1 MIVSSSKGRSL
12 ILFEEAYFVY
22 KACPFPRI
30 AYGVDYN
37 FL

>member
-1 MIVSSSKGRSL
+1 MIVPSSKGRSL
-12 ILFEEAYFVY
+12 ILFEEVYFVY
-22 KACPFPRI
+22 KACPLPRI